1 MESLRKGNVVSF
13 SGIEAEVTDFGVC
26 LRQCD
31 QQAASLRLEL
41 KSPDFWVCP
50 PLPQHCKRFIISAVP
65 GGKQSSAPLMQ
76 KSHAFTV
83 SFLQDYIL
91 TTKCF
96 VVYRALSH
104 A

>member
-1 MESLRKGNVVSF
+1 MESLRKGDVVSF
-13 SGIEAEVTDFGVC
+13 SGMEAEVTGFGVC

-50 PLPQHCKRFIISAVP
+50 PLPQHCKRFIISAIS

-76 KSHAFTV
+76 KSHVFAV
-83 SFLQDYIL
+83 SFLQDHIL
-91 TTKCF
+91 AT
-96 VVYRALSH
+96 
-104 A
+104 